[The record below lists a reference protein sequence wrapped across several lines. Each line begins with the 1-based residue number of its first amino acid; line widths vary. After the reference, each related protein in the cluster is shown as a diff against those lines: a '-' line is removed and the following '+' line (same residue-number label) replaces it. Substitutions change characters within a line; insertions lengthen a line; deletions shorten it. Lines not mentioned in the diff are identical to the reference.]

1 MSGLAAHPDLTLVER
16 ALARMGARG
25 PLSADDLARDILGL
39 TNAPAVVADRLAVA
53 LLGSDPRVRQLEDG
67 RWGIVAEAQGSPL
80 IEECAFAVVDVETTG
95 MHAAGADRVTDV
107 AVVLVQGTRREL
119 VFESLVNPGVPIP
132 PRIAEMTGISDALV
146 AGAPGFHQVADQLLA
161 ALSGRVFVAHNVRF
175 DWGFVT
181 AEVRRARD
189 LVLGGERLCTVRLA
203 HRLVPNL
210 ESRSLDSLM
219 NHFSIENQAR
229 HRAAGDALATAEL
242 LLRLLPL
249 ARERGARTLA
259 DLEVLTDGER
269 GTVNG
274 ERGIGGQMSLHHT
287 FAIGELPLPLAG
299 GRVVAPRWWRDVRC
313 GPQATLVEADS
324 AGRSKPDS
332 PGDALTAR
340 GTPRRP
346 GADRDRA
353 GQQGGPEVHRHLRGG
368 QCGPEWR
375 DAAG

>member
-1 MSGLAAHPDLTLVER
+1 VSGLAAHPDLTLVER

-25 PLSADDLARDILGL
+25 PLSAEDLARDILGL
-39 TNAPAVVADRLAVA
+39 TNAPVVVADRLAMA

-67 RWGIVAEAQGSPL
+67 RWGVVAEAQGSPL

-107 AVVLVQGTRREL
+107 AVVLVQGTQREL

-146 AGAPGFHQVADQLLA
+146 ARAPGFHQVADQLLA

-181 AEVRRARD
+181 AELRRARD
-189 LVLGGERLCTVRLA
+189 LALGGERLCTVRLA

-259 DLEVLTDGER
+259 DLEVLTRR
-269 GTVNG
+269 GTG
-274 ERGIGGQMSLHHT
+274 HAER
-287 FAIGELPLPLAG
+287 
-299 GRVVAPRWWRDVRC
+299 
-313 GPQATLVEADS
+313 
-324 AGRSKPDS
+324 
-332 PGDALTAR
+332 
-340 GTPRRP
+340 
-346 GADRDRA
+346 
-353 GQQGGPEVHRHLRGG
+353 
-368 QCGPEWR
+368 
-375 DAAG
+375 